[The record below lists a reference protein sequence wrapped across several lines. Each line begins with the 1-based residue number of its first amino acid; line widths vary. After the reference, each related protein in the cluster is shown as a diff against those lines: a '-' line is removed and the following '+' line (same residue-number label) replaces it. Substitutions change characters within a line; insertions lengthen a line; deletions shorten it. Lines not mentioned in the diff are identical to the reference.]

1 MGIWEKLRGGREEG
15 GDIWDAP
22 PRKGRNRAP
31 AWQDMGEGDI
41 WDAPPRRQGQEAA
54 PELPDSWW
62 EREQAEDRREE
73 KKEARRLKKEKAA
86 DRREDRQAA
95 DAPSW
100 WERE

>member
-62 EREQAEDRREE
+62 EREQAEDRR
-73 KKEARRLKKEKAA
+73 
-86 DRREDRQAA
+86 
-95 DAPSW
+95 
-100 WERE
+100 